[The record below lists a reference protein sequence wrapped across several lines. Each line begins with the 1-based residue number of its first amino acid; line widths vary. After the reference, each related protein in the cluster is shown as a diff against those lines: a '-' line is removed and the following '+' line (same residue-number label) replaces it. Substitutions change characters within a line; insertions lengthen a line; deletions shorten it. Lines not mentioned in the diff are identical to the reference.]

1 MASCRDSSGFALEG
15 AVNHGS
21 RAGSKWLSSFA
32 WRSRFNLRAAR
43 ATARREGDLWK
54 GSSSLTESSLPV
66 AAEAAAAVGNNDT
79 LRWSATAARKR
90 GAASRSST
98 SLVMLRSNL
107 TKFAMTFASR
117 SSTMGSSGAS
127 AWRAECSSG
136 RGTKASCFFSCRSR
150 PLVSLWF
157 LCDRM
162 GEETG
167 LRRVRG
173 GNEAASREA
182 AREA

>member
-1 MASCRDSSGFALEG
+1 MPGRSEAADRLLLDMRFLCRSPPYGIGGTSAL
-15 AVNHGS
+15 
-21 RAGSKWLSSFA
+21 
-32 WRSRFNLRAAR
+32 AR
-43 ATARREGDLWK
+43 LEGDLWK
-54 GSSSLTESSLPV
+54 VSSSLTESSLPV

-127 AWRAECSSG
+127 ARRADWSSG
-136 RGTKASCFFSCRSR
+136 SSTKASCFFSCRSR